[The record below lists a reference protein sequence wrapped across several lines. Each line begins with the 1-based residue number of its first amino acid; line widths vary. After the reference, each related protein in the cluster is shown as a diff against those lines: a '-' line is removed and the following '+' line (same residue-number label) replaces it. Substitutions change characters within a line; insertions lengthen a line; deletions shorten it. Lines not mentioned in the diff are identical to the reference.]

1 LSTSVRLALD
11 TEPGKIAISRFK
23 INYDF
28 AFFILF
34 LIFYMVKVF
43 SRGESRMNHD
53 WSGNILITK
62 LPAEP
67 QTGDEIDAITD
78 KLALDN
84 STSDLILD
92 LGAVDKPTYETLCRL
107 TTLCSILSER
117 GRCCMFYNLSA
128 ATRRIFHLYGFDRI
142 FHTADMSEIAL
153 AQLAEQAGTGTPAI
167 CSPNDPQPLE
177 RRKHFRL
184 KIPWWLQVNVL
195 IWHGGRDDDYHK
207 MLPGYFWH
215 GRIVDVS
222 EGGIQVVT
230 EATEE
235 TMLGKGPLMGME
247 FRPNPA
253 EPLLAFDARLKEI
266 QPTADGENICLGLQ
280 FIGLQANPEG
290 RQALQKLYK
299 PERTYHEEKK
309 NTTI

>member
-1 LSTSVRLALD
+1 MD
-11 TEPGKIAISRFK
+11 
-23 INYDF
+23 
-28 AFFILF
+28 
-34 LIFYMVKVF
+34 
-43 SRGESRMNHD
+43 HD
-53 WSGNILITK
+53 WSDNILITK

-67 QTGDEIDAITD
+67 QTSDELDAITA
-78 KLALDN
+78 KLALDS
-84 STSDLILD
+84 STSDLIVD
-92 LGAVDKPTYETLCRL
+92 LGAVDKPTYQTLCRL
-107 TTLCSILSER
+107 TTLCSVLRER
-117 GRCCMFYNLSA
+117 GCCCMFYNLSV

-142 FHTADMSEIAL
+142 FHTADISEIVL
-153 AQLAEQAGTGTPAI
+153 TPLVDQVSSGTLEV
-167 CSPNDPQPLE
+167 CSLNNVKPLE
-177 RRKHFRL
+177 RRKYFRL

-195 IWHGGRDDDYHK
+195 VWHGGRDDDYHK

-222 EGGIQVVT
+222 EGGIQVAI

-235 TMLGKGPLMGME
+235 AMLGKGPLMGME

-266 QPTADGENICLGLQ
+266 QPTADGKNICLGLQ
-280 FIGLQANPEG
+280 FIGLEANPEG

-299 PERTYHEEKK
+299 PERTYYEAKK